1 MTGTPYVRSLTKQ
14 LSVIALRKVTVD
26 DLELLK
32 FSDFRSWIGRTDILL
47 QR

>member
-1 MTGTPYVRSLTKQ
+1 MTGTPYARGLTKQ
-14 LSVIALRKVTVD
+14 LSAIALMKVTAD
-26 DLELLK
+26 DLELLE